1 MISIFDVLIQAA
13 MLVFGAVFVVL
24 AVAVGTKE
32 ATLVFTAIGVL
43 TILWLICR

>member
-24 AVAVGTKE
+24 AVAVGTIIYHE
-32 ATLVFTAIGVL
+32 G
-43 TILWLICR
+43 RNEE